1 MQKDSQCSGSKTCRG
16 RCLTEDPVAE
26 GKSLLQSFTKASE
39 FLGTGILLP
48 HKWHQGQPENTWKYP
63 LRARGGH
70 VCGNRTIPLG
80 PARYASFVLE
90 AVS

>member
-39 FLGTGILLP
+39 FLGTNALLWP
-48 HKWHQGQPENTWKYP
+48 DWYQVQRGHAWEYP
-63 LRARGGH
+63 LAVRDGH
-70 VCGNRTIPLG
+70 VCGTETFPLG
-80 PARYASFVLE
+80 AGTYTSFVPK
-90 AVS
+90 ATA